1 MERPNVSCGDVN
13 VEMVFKR
20 AYDVHDIEGIE
31 SKILNEVGVIS
42 KSALICNAI
51 NGFLNKFKKLFFHL
65 IFSLLRLIF
74 TDQALWLRSGGA

>member
-31 SKILNEVGVIS
+31 FQILNKIRIIS
-42 KSALICNAI
+42 HMLFAGDLEDD
-51 NGFLNKFKKLFFHL
+51 FLHEFQH
-65 IFSLLRLIF
+65 
-74 TDQALWLRSGGA
+74 GGPP